1 MSGDKGHNVNVC
13 VYCIETVANYYAKSI
28 IMFSLCRYA
37 RLGITLN
44 VMSPMDNVSH
54 SSSWKG
60 SDGVSLLLFST
71 RLGLNLKVSDS
82 KESYVYSVR
91 KEVEYGGGT

>member
-1 MSGDKGHNVNVC
+1 MPGDKAHNVNVC
-13 VYCIETVANYYAKSI
+13 VYCIETVANCYAKSNI

-82 KESYVYSVR
+82 KESYSVR
-91 KEVEYGGGT
+91 KGVEYGGGT